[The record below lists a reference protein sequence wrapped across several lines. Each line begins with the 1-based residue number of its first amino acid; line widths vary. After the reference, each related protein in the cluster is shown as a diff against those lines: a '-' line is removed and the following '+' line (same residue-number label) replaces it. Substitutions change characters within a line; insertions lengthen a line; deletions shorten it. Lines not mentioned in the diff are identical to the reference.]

1 MAITKILNIKS
12 QSNLYNAID
21 YIMKPEKTKEQLWV
35 GGNSGSTTQE
45 VYRTMMDSQTGMGKA
60 GWKERIP
67 YHHQLETGRMYGGK
81 SLSDHPGILPGISGR
96 EL

>member
-35 GGNSGSTTQE
+35 GGNSGNTTQE
-45 VYRTMMDSQTGMGKA
+45 VYRTMMDTKQALWEA
-60 GWKERIP
+60 GWKKRIP
-67 YHHQLETGRMYGGK
+67 YYHQLETRRMYGRK
-81 SLSDHPGILPGISGR
+81 SLSDHSGILP
-96 EL
+96 